1 MSRVAEKL
9 FVTQPAISLQ
19 IKSLQEELGYALF
32 NRTPRGMVLTEN
44 GQALMVWAQKVLAAH
59 LEFQYAGQ
67 RLKNAERREQI
78 KIGTI
83 LDPEFIRLGLF
94 LKELLEK
101 APHIETSL
109 QHSISG
115 EVLQRIEHESL
126 DVGFYLGDIEQHK
139 TSRNETLFEV
149 HQLTTF
155 TYKVIAPA
163 GWGPRIKGQDWQGLA
178 SLPWIL
184 TPPASVHSRL
194 LSKIFNEIGVQPKRV
209 AQVDQENVM
218 LDLVKSG
225 IGLSLARDT
234 IALHESR
241 VRGIVVSD
249 TVSVP
254 CTLSFVYLKSRMNEP
269 VIEYVRAALNTIWS

>member
-1 MSRVAEKL
+1 M
-9 FVTQPAISLQ
+9 
-19 IKSLQEELGYALF
+19 
-32 NRTPRGMVLTEN
+32 
-44 GQALMVWAQKVLAAH
+44 
-59 LEFQYAGQ
+59 
-67 RLKNAERREQI
+67 
-78 KIGTI
+78 
-83 LDPEFIRLGLF
+83 
-94 LKELLEK
+94 
-101 APHIETSL
+101 
-109 QHSISG
+109 
-115 EVLQRIEHESL
+115 
-126 DVGFYLGDIEQHK
+126 
-139 TSRNETLFEV
+139 
-149 HQLTTF
+149 
-155 TYKVIAPA
+155 
-163 GWGPRIKGQDWQGLA
+163 
-178 SLPWIL
+178 PWIL